1 MDVIKPVLVFKMQK
15 NTIRLHSC
23 PKQYTYDQD
32 KACSPTETVQRFHVG
47 LEAPVVFDCRM
58 KPWYTDVLEVDPAT
72 KALVDEKISSI
83 IPASYR

>member
-1 MDVIKPVLVFKMQK
+1 MPQ
-15 NTIRLHSC
+15 
-23 PKQYTYDQD
+23 
-32 KACSPTETVQRFHVG
+32 VQRFRVG

-83 IPASYR
+83 IPSRYR